1 MVVLTGFT
9 WGTFKLLVS
18 ETHPRESEA
27 ISLWWPRHH
36 PSAST
41 GAWKAQLRLG
51 EREPQLRACFLKPHA
66 SSVQSLESF
75 LNFMLPF
82 ILVMVR
88 WLRPHS
94 VHPAARPHFPSVG
107 AEAVCLCL
115 SQNLPPCHH
124 LPIQVLG
131 LIVCSF
137 TPQQRLSSKDVS
149 VSWGHR
155 ACLETLL
162 VISWGV

>member
-1 MVVLTGFT
+1 MVAQASPISVHRCLESAAKARRERTAAPG
-9 WGTFKLLVS
+9 LL
-18 ETHPRESEA
+18 PEA
-27 ISLWWPRHH
+27 TRII
-36 PSAST
+36 
-41 GAWKAQLRLG
+41 
-51 EREPQLRACFLKPHA
+51 
-66 SSVQSLESF
+66 SSVSLESF

-94 VHPAARPHFPSVG
+94 VHPAARPRFPSVG